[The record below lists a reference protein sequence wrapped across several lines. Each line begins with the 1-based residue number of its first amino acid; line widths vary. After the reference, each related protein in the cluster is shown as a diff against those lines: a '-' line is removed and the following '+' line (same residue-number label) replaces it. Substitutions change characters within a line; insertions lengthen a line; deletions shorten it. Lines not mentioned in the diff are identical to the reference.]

1 MKKKRFWNILFC
13 LYGALML
20 WLLFDRDHGG
30 SGQPYWDQ
38 VAANLNL
45 QPLRT
50 ISNYWDVL
58 TRRDYYLEKWGSA
71 SVYAYQARHAVINLV
86 GNVVMF
92 IPLGFLLPKVSA
104 RQRKLWRTVLTT
116 ALLIMLVEMAQ
127 LFSLRGS
134 CDVDDVILNVL
145 GAVIG
150 YGIYKIFGKK

>member
-30 SGQPYWDQ
+30 NGQPYWDQ

-45 QPLRT
+45 QPFRT

-58 TRRDYYLEKWGSA
+58 TRRDYYLEKWGFA
-71 SVYAYQARHAVINLV
+71 SIYAYQARHAVINLV

-92 IPLGFLLPKVSA
+92 VPLGFFLPKVSA
-104 RQRKLWRTVLTT
+104 RQRKLWRTMLTT
-116 ALLIMLVEMAQ
+116 ALLMILVEMVQ

-150 YGIYKIFGKK
+150 YGIYKIFEKK